1 MSQANYNINLQEG
14 RNYEDI
20 QHPDHPDLNSNYL
33 LVYLHYQHKLYS
45 QIYGIEAIESDDI
58 QQFKDSLKIFDLKRL
73 NILKC
78 FLFAKSCNLSRNNGD
93 DLLKL
98 IRLFC
103 PSPQISL
110 PNSWKSVT
118 RAISEQSKY

>member
-1 MSQANYNINLQEG
+1 MMDVNNSSSNDLSDTNYYGFANGSDDEEEEEKEQEKIGMSQTIYNINLQEG

-58 QQFKDSLKIFDLKRL
+58 QQFKDSLK
-73 NILKC
+73 
-78 FLFAKSCNLSRNNGD
+78 NL
-93 DLLKL
+93 
-98 IRLFC
+98 I
-103 PSPQISL
+103 
-110 PNSWKSVT
+110 
-118 RAISEQSKY
+118 